1 MQKLYTENYVGKNIV
16 KAFVTFVIKI
26 SFGENLVKA
35 FVTFVIKISFGE
47 NLVKAFVTLV
57 IKISFGSTP
66 FEKYCL
72 HERNR

>member
-26 SFGENLVKA
+26 SFWENLVKA
-35 FVTFVIKISFGE
+35 FVI
-47 NLVKAFVTLV
+47 LV

>member
-26 SFGENLVKA
+26 SFW
-35 FVTFVIKISFGE
+35 E

-57 IKISFGSTP
+57 IKT
-66 FEKYCL
+66 
-72 HERNR
+72 